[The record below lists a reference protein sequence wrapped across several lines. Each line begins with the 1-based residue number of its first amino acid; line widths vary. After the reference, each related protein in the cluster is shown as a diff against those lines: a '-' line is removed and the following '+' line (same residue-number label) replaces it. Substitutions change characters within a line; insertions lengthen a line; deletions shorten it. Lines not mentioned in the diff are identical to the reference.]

1 MFFAVGDSCRPSAGE
16 HAIAALSM
24 LLFLEPRPLVRW
36 CTRVLEQREVY
47 RLAPHWAAPTDW
59 RVGSDR
65 PLDVLNEALLK
76 ARSHKGALAVAVHK
90 LGLCASSPSL
100 REMETYLKNVRDANS
115 VLRIK
120 ALKGRYQKRSVL
132 LAVPAAEML
141 ELSRVRLERCSWRLP
156 PPRARRP

>member
-1 MFFAVGDSCRPSAGE
+1 
-16 HAIAALSM
+16 M

-76 ARSHKGALAVAVHK
+76 ARSQHKGTLAVAVHK
-90 LGLCASSPSL
+90 HDRADVARPKPVGRQFAQQNSVIQFFHRHAPSL
-100 REMETYLKNVRDANS
+100 S
-115 VLRIK
+115 I
-120 ALKGRYQKRSVL
+120 G
-132 LAVPAAEML
+132 
-141 ELSRVRLERCSWRLP
+141 
-156 PPRARRP
+156 